1 MGEAPQ
7 PSSPDVETPSA
18 RRGRARPGPRYQARA
33 GPGCVPARPA
43 PPSVP
48 GSEEARHVP
57 QLERAGAQARP
68 GTGRSPGRRAPA
80 GGPTRKATHRSTGGA
95 RQQQD

>member
-7 PSSPDVETPSA
+7 PSPPVVVETPE
-18 RRGRARPGPRYQARA
+18 ARA
-33 GPGCVPARPA
+33 GAGRGPARPA

-57 QLERAGAQARP
+57 QLERAGARARP
-68 GTGRSPGRRAPA
+68 GPGRSPGRRAPA
-80 GGPTRKATHRSTGGA
+80 GGPTRKATHRSTGSA
-95 RQQQD
+95 RQENH